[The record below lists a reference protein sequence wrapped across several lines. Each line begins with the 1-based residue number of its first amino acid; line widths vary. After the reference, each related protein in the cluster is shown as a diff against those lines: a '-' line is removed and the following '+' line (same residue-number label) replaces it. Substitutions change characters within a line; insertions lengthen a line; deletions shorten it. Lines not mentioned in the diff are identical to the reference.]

1 MLKESLY
8 EVFSKY
14 AENAGKLSNLSS
26 SNGNENLNQ
35 MIAKKA
41 PKSQHYSGSDSLSFR
56 VAAAIAQK
64 NEGHGFIV
72 EVIPNAFAINISI

>member
-8 EVFSKY
+8 EVFSKF
-14 AENAGKLSNLSS
+14 AGNAGKLSNLGS